1 MASGRPSGPERDTTN
16 RSSKSDNTSG
26 RCHHLAPQ
34 IRAYIGDDPLHSLAD
49 YYVSAVT
56 ESGMVPVML
65 PAGQPTAQA
74 GQLIDLVDGL
84 VLSGGGDVDPAVYGQ
99 PRDQATYGDDPAVD
113 EFEIALIEEAR
124 AQGKPVLAIC
134 RGIQILNVA
143 LGGTLI
149 QEVTTEGGVHS
160 PVRGD
165 PVALDDRRHTVRFE
179 PDSLLAGIS
188 GSDELSVNTLHHQ
201 GLDRLAK
208 DLIVEGRTSDGL
220 IEAARATGSWW
231 ALAVQW
237 HPERLDAEHHKPL
250 FTAFRQAIEDR

>member
-1 MASGRPSGPERDTTN
+1 MTTPLVGITTW
-16 RSSKSDNTSG
+16 RRRFET
-26 RCHHLAPQ
+26 
-34 IRAYIGDDPLHSLAD
+34 YIGDDPLHSLAD
-49 YYVSAVT
+49 FYVSAVT

-65 PAGQPTAQA
+65 PAGQPAAQA

-84 VLSGGGDVDPAVYGQ
+84 VLSGGGDVDPAIYGQ
-99 PRDQATYGDDPAVD
+99 TRDQATYGDDPAID
-113 EFEIALIEEAR
+113 EFEIALIR
-124 AQGKPVLAIC
+124 QTRVQGKPLLAIC
-134 RGIQILNVA
+134 RGLQILNVA

-165 PVALDDRRHTVRFE
+165 PIALNDRRHTVRFE
-179 PDSLLAGIS
+179 PGSVLAGVY

-201 GLDRLAK
+201 GLDRLAN

-220 IEAARATGSWW
+220 IEAARCRGNWW

-250 FTAFRQAIEDR
+250 FTAFRQAIEDG